1 MDAETAFLNAKLDE
15 ELHIKQRLGIEVPTI
30 CHIHITP
37 INILRA
43 QLKILS
49 NFSKIRFAV
58 KFSARN
64 LLNEMLNKSS
74 ALFKAKVHKL
84 MFNRTIY

>member
-43 QLKILS
+43 QLELFTTGI
-49 NFSKIRFAV
+49 
-58 KFSARN
+58 KFFKNPLWRN
-64 LLNEMLNKSS
+64 I
-74 ALFKAKVHKL
+74 F
-84 MFNRTIY
+84 